1 MNINI
6 TRRTMMAGSAVATLG
21 LIATPAV
28 AKRAKRKPLQ
38 KSLIVD
44 KIDKET
50 LGQHKAAGF
59 DGVECKAWD
68 VKPAEAAEARK
79 IAESCQMR
87 IHSVM
92 RGWAGFNDPA
102 AFDKEVESIRTA
114 LAAAQ
119 AYGADAI
126 LLVPCRLKKMPMP
139 QPWEFDIDFDKKT
152 GHLERVVN
160 GDNAPYRQYIAA
172 HNAATDASRKA
183 LKILAADAEKA
194 GVIIAVENVWNN
206 LWVKPDLAANFVRSI
221 DSPWVQYYFDI
232 GNHVKYAPPQDW
244 IDALG
249 KLIVKVHVKD
259 FLLNP
264 DSHGGKF
271 VDIRDG
277 SVNWPT
283 VRKKLDKIGYKG
295 WMTIEGSGKL
305 TLEEKS
311 NRLDLIIAG
320 K

>member
-1 MNINI
+1 
-6 TRRTMMAGSAVATLG
+6 MMAGSAWATLG
-21 LIATPAV
+21 LIAPSAAAA
-28 AKRAKRKPLQ
+28 AKRAKRKTLR

-50 LGQHKAAGF
+50 LLQHKAAGF
-59 DGVECKAWD
+59 DGIECRAWD
-68 VKPAEAAEARK
+68 VTPAEAAKARK
-79 IAESCQMR
+79 IAENCQMQ

-102 AFDKEVESIRTA
+102 AFDKEVESVRTA
-114 LAAAQ
+114 LTAAQ

-139 QPWEFDIDFDKKT
+139 QPWQFDIDFDKKT
-152 GHLERVVN
+152 SHIKRVVK
-160 GDNAPYRQYIAA
+160 GDNTPYQQYIAA

-183 LKILAADAEKA
+183 LNILAASAEKT
-194 GVIIAVENVWNN
+194 GVTIAVENVWNN
-206 LWVKPDLAANFVRSI
+206 LWVKPELAANFVRSI
-221 DSPWVQYYFDI
+221 DSPWVQFYFDI

-271 VDIRDG
+271 VNIREG

-283 VRKKLDKIGYKG
+283 VRSRLGKVGYKG

-305 TLEEKS
+305 SIEEKS
-311 NRLDLIIAG
+311 KRLDLIIAG

>member
-1 MNINI
+1 
-6 TRRTMMAGSAVATLG
+6 
-21 LIATPAV
+21 
-28 AKRAKRKPLQ
+28 KRAKRKPLQ